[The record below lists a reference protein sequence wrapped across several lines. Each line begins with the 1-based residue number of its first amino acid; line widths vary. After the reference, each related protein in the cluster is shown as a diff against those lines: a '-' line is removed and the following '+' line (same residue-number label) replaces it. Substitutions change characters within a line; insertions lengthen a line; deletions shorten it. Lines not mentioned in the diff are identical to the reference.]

1 LALKLLHPSCRL
13 VVIHHPMY
21 GTIVECSPRIATQ
34 LNCPKQENKHEF
46 GIDCFAP
53 PLFGVGKVVVAKNK
67 EDLEDV
73 AEDRS
78 GKE

>member
-13 VVIHHPMY
+13 VVIHHPVH

-34 LNCPKQENKHEF
+34 LNCPKQENRHNF

-53 PLFGVGKVVVAKNK
+53 PLCGVGKVEVAMRREEL
-67 EDLEDV
+67 EDLT
-73 AEDRS
+73 ADRS
-78 GKE
+78 G